1 MFLFRHFSTKI
12 NKAPITITNNAWN
25 KIISIIEKS
34 NGKGMLFSAIG
45 GGCNGFNYNLELI
58 DKNIIPSKIDS
69 FSNINKNNAY
79 VYIDPLSELYL
90 IGTTIDYQNEDY
102 SKNIYE
108 SKFLFL
114 RDKSEVST
122 CGCGVSFLPKN
133 I

>member
-114 RDKSEVST
+114 RDKNEVST